1 MPQSWTNT
9 NRQSY
14 PQDVYWASLQG
25 RELASAVMER
35 VDKFYNELPNTL
47 VYQRYTKM
55 YNNYNGLPG
64 DFDPFDVTQLGQVGA
79 QGALTS
85 VRVPHLASI
94 GEAMVR
100 ITTQV
105 LPTWEPHPIN
115 SDVKSQ
121 EQVLVCKNLL
131 DYYMDVRRLADRLV
145 EMVETAVVFGIGYLL
160 IMWDPNSGAAQTKQA
175 FIDPQ
180 SGQEIPPE
188 VAGQAAAAT
197 GQPPP
202 EPQDVPDVNPVTGVQ
217 KRAGDFVF
225 VNLTPLDVVRDL
237 NRFDADDQWEI
248 TRLYV
253 NKWDLVADFPEFR
266 DEILDAQEVRRLNM
280 NSDAIKTEREW
291 RGQRIPTDLIPVYHL
306 WHKKTKAMPNGRW
319 AMILN
324 DSTDPLI
331 VDDLP
336 YDDVPI
342 VKCMPGRMLRSPY
355 GKSSLHMG
363 LGLSDLLEGLYSAIA
378 TNNLATAMQLIAIPR
393 DADFGLSRLVEG
405 LGVIEY
411 EAGPGGQNLPQPVQL
426 TKSAPETFKVI
437 EMVIKD
443 LETITGVNAVARGN
457 APADWSG
464 AMGALIQQ
472 QAIIFQSALA
482 ESYQEGIAQAGNIL
496 VDMLKRYADAP
507 QVAEIV
513 GKGKRFAMMAFTG
526 SDVENIHRVSV
537 KSGNAQRQTDAFKL
551 QMAQLLAQAGV
562 EMSPKDIIEVVETGN
577 LEQKL
582 ESEEAKTLLLRSENE
597 AILDGQNPPV
607 APFDNHAEH
616 LRENYTPLCSP
627 EVRGPNGQ
635 AISNAGLG
643 HQQDHLKMWA
653 QLSVSPQGQ
662 AILFAT
668 GQQPL
673 PPPIAA
679 SILGLPPPMP
689 PAPPPGSSPGEPGA
703 PGGSGS
709 SSPGDNGGQP
719 GDKATN
725 GNPVAG
731 GRPGTMHGGPGG
743 VMGSGTF
750 AGPAAPSGSP
760 MNPSSGR
767 LPNQPNMPRNPMTG
781 ERAPDHRQ
789 SS

>member
-1 MPQSWTNT
+1 
-9 NRQSY
+9 
-14 PQDVYWASLQG
+14 
-25 RELASAVMER
+25 MER

-47 VYQRYTKM
+47 VYQRYSKM

-64 DFDPFDVTQLGQVGA
+64 DFDPFDVSQLGQVGA

-160 IMWDPNSGAAQTKQA
+160 IMWDPNQGAGVTKQA
-175 FIDPQ
+175 IIDPD
-180 SGQEIPPE
+180 SGQEVPPE
-188 VAGQAAAAT
+188 VAAQYAAAGA
-197 GQPPP
+197 QVPP
-202 EPQDVPDVNPVTGVQ
+202 PQDVPDINPMTGQQ

-225 VNLTPLDVVRDL
+225 QNLTPLDVVRDL

-266 DEILDAQEVRRLNM
+266 EQILDAKEVRRLNM
-280 NSDAIKTEREW
+280 NTDVIKSEREW
-291 RGQRIPTDLIPVYHL
+291 RGERIPTDLIPVYHL

-319 AMILN
+319 AMVLN
-324 DSTDPLI
+324 DATDPLI

-336 YDDVPI
+336 YDDVPM

-355 GKSSLHMG
+355 GKSSLQMG

-411 EAGPGGQNLPQPVQL
+411 EAGPGGQNLPQAVQL

-513 GKGKRFAMMAFTG
+513 GKGKRFALQAFTG
-526 SDVENIHRVSV
+526 SDVENIHRVTV

-582 ESEEAKTLLLRSENE
+582 ESEEAGQLLVRSENE
-597 AILDGQNPPV
+597 AILDGENPPV
-607 APFDNHAEH
+607 APFDNHALH
-616 LRENYTPLCSP
+616 LKENYTPLCSP

-635 AISNAGLG
+635 AISAAGLG
-643 HQQDHLKMWA
+643 HQKDHLTMWA
-653 QLSVSPQGQ
+653 QLSLSAEGN

-673 PPPIAA
+673 PPAIAA
-679 SILGLPPPMP
+679 QILGLPPPMP
-689 PAPPPGSSPGEPGA
+689 PAPPPGSSPGAPGA
-703 PGGSGS
+703 GGPGAS
-709 SSPGDNGGQP
+709 SDGASGGQP
-719 GDKATN
+719 G
-725 GNPVAG
+725 GVAG
-731 GRPGTMHGGPGG
+731 GPSGTDHGGPGG
-743 VMGSGTF
+743 HMASGTF
-750 AGPAAPSGSP
+750 AGPAAPVGSP

-781 ERAPDHRQ
+781 ERAPRA